1 MISPRRALAMFF
13 LLSFWAASGRAQ
25 MGAGAHHGC
34 AWLTEG
40 SAAGLLGGEVAPT
53 ASLSDTG
60 EGSCKFIRRQE
71 PFDSLEVMVSKT
83 ALPTCPPN
91 STRLVGV
98 GNPTSMCRILGPH
111 GLTAELISGRV
122 RDFYFTLTI
131 DFSKRKTPPQSTEV
145 REDLMAQVAD
155 QVAGNLF

>member
-1 MISPRRALAMFF
+1 MISPRRPLAMLFI
-13 LLSFWAASGRAQ
+13 LSCWAASAHAQ
-25 MGAGAHHGC
+25 SVAAAHHSC

-40 SAAGLLGGEVAPT
+40 SAAGLLGGEVTPT

-71 PFDSLEVMVSKT
+71 PFDSLEVTVSKT
-83 ALPTCPPN
+83 ALPTCPPD
-91 STRLVGV
+91 STKLIGV
-98 GNPTSMCRILGPH
+98 WNPTSMCKILGPR

-122 RDFYFTLTI
+122 RECYFTLTI
-131 DFSKRKTPPQSTEV
+131 DFSKRKMPPQSTEI

>member
-1 MISPRRALAMFF
+1 MISPRRTLAMLF
-13 LLSFWAASGRAQ
+13 LLSCCAAIAHAQ
-25 MGAGAHHGC
+25 SVASAHHGC

-40 SAAGLLGGEVAPT
+40 SAASLLGGQVTPT
-53 ASLSDTG
+53 ASLSDNG

-71 PFDSLEVMVSKT
+71 PFDSLEVIVSKT
-83 ALPTCPPN
+83 ALPTCPPD
-91 STRLVGV
+91 STRLIGV
-98 GNPTSMCRILGPH
+98 GNPTSMCRILGAH

-131 DFSKRKTPPQSTEV
+131 DFSKRKTPPESTEI
-145 REDLMAQVAD
+145 REDLMTQVAD

>member
-1 MISPRRALAMFF
+1 MGSPSRTLAMLF
-13 LLSFWAASGRAQ
+13 LLCCCVASARAQ
-25 MGAGAHHGC
+25 AVAAARHSC

-40 SAAGLLGGEVAPT
+40 SAAGLLGGEVTPT
-53 ASLSDTG
+53 ASLSDAG

-71 PFDSLEVMVSKT
+71 PFDSLEVIVSKT
-83 ALPTCPPN
+83 ALPTCPPD

-98 GNPTSMCRILGPH
+98 GNPTSMCRILGAR

-122 RDFYFTLTI
+122 RGFYFTLTI
-131 DFSKRKTPPQSTEV
+131 DFSRRKTPPQSTEV